1 LHWENV
7 FRELLLNTGAKT
19 MSIKLRGIIIA
30 DIEVSSLAEA
40 NWFDELL
47 KEYGE
52 KIKAHFDPN
61 WSVARGDDIQLDK
74 IQTEVP
80 MQERRGETG
89 PISEIVFRGSRGAN
103 SPIRIPNNV
112 SAGVKKRLQFARNT
126 MIKKGMGT
134 EDIQDQ
140 IDREAEHL
148 MKQYNEG
155 RKYIHYSGDMESIF
169 DND

>member
-1 LHWENV
+1 M
-7 FRELLLNTGAKT
+7 T
-19 MSIKLRGIIIA
+19 MNLRGIIIA
-30 DIEVSSLAEA
+30 DIAVLDLKAASVFEAELKKIAKRIENMSPLDAIVHEELDDLAV
-40 NWFDELL
+40 
-47 KEYGE
+47 
-52 KIKAHFDPN
+52 IKVQA
-61 WSVARGDDIQLDK
+61 
-74 IQTEVP
+74 EVP
-80 MQERRGETG
+80 LQERRGETG
-89 PISEIVFRGSRGAN
+89 PISGIVFRGSRGAN

-155 RKYIHYSGDMESIF
+155 RKYIHYSRDMESIF

>member
-1 LHWENV
+1 MKNV
-7 FRELLLNTGAKT
+7 QILILSLFIASCATKPLTLEKVEESSIVHEELDDLAV
-19 MSIKLRGIIIA
+19 IKVQA
-30 DIEVSSLAEA
+30 
-40 NWFDELL
+40 
-47 KEYGE
+47 
-52 KIKAHFDPN
+52 
-61 WSVARGDDIQLDK
+61 
-74 IQTEVP
+74 EVP
-80 MQERRGETG
+80 LQERRGETG
-89 PISEIVFRGSRGAN
+89 PISGIVFRGSRGAN

-140 IDREAEHL
+140 LEREAEHL

>member
-1 LHWENV
+1 M
-7 FRELLLNTGAKT
+7 T
-19 MSIKLRGIIIA
+19 MNLRGIIIA
-30 DIEVSSLAEA
+30 DIAVLDLKAASVFEAELKKIAKRIENMSPPDAIVHEELDDLAV
-40 NWFDELL
+40 
-47 KEYGE
+47 
-52 KIKAHFDPN
+52 IKVQA
-61 WSVARGDDIQLDK
+61 
-74 IQTEVP
+74 EVP
-80 MQERRGETG
+80 LQERRGETG
-89 PISEIVFRGSRGAN
+89 PSSGIVFRGSRGAN

>member
-1 LHWENV
+1 
-7 FRELLLNTGAKT
+7 LLNTGAKT
-19 MSIKLRGIIIA
+19 MTMNLRGIIIA
-30 DIEVSSLAEA
+30 DIAVLDLKAASVFEAELKKIAKRIENMSPPDAIVHEELDDLAV
-40 NWFDELL
+40 
-47 KEYGE
+47 
-52 KIKAHFDPN
+52 IKVQA
-61 WSVARGDDIQLDK
+61 
-74 IQTEVP
+74 EVP
-80 MQERRGETG
+80 LQERRGETG
-89 PISEIVFRGSRGAN
+89 PISGIVFRGSRGAN